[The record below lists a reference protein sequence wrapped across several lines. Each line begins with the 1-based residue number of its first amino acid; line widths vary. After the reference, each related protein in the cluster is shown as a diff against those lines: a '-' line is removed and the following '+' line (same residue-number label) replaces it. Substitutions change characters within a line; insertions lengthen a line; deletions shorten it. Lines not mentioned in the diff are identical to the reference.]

1 MNRKEFME
9 KLERLLT
16 GIPVD
21 EREEALQY
29 YTDYFEDAGVE
40 HEAEVIS
47 ELGSPEKVAATIKAD
62 LKGGSSDNGEFTEN
76 GYSDSR
82 FEKRENPATRE
93 STYKKAE
100 GGYSYRSTT
109 ENDSYGSSSYSDYE
123 DGSEK
128 PRTSKTLKIIL
139 VILIGLVVIPFA
151 FPVLIGIVALCSIWA
166 VCRSCCG
173 FRCTHACRRCDFC
186 IWPVQTAGC
195 IAYGTFNMWF
205 RFDYLCTGTHCYR
218 SNCKTL
224 HGYLPG
230 YVQNNCK
237 YLPLAISQK
246 GGVLN
251 YEKRVEDILDR
262 MCVNRRNRT
271 GAVCY
276 RRRNGSD
283 SFWNR
288 RGICRRPLVSLG

>member
-1 MNRKEFME
+1 MNRKKFME

-16 GIPVD
+16 GIPAD

-139 VILIGLVVIPFA
+139 VILIGMVVIPFA
-151 FPVLIGIVALCSIWA
+151 FPVLIGIVALIIGI
-166 VCRSCCG
+166 VCAAFGLFAGLVVGSVALMLAGVAIFVFGLFKLLVALPTALLTCG
-173 FRCTHACRRCDFC
+173 SGLIIFVLGLIATVATVRLCMVIYPAMCR
-186 IWPVQTAGC
+186 I
-195 IAYGTFNMWF
+195 I
-205 RFDYLCTGTHCYR
+205 
-218 SNCKTL
+218 
-224 HGYLPG
+224 
-230 YVQNNCK
+230 
-237 YLPLAISQK
+237 
-246 GGVLN
+246 
-251 YEKRVEDILDR
+251 
-262 MCVNRRNRT
+262 VN
-271 GAVCY
+271 
-276 RRRNGSD
+276 
-283 SFWNR
+283 
-288 RGICRRPLVSLG
+288 ICRWPFHRRVVS